1 MTQQKNSKKSKKVVK
16 TPSLAERFRK
26 LPQREQEACSHF
38 FNAHNMAHFIYEG
51 LSDDAKSYVTY
62 CIRLSTQADQ
72 IEKNN
77 SAQE

>member
-1 MTQQKNSKKSKKVVK
+1 MTQAKKIKKVAK

-26 LPQREQEACSHF
+26 LSPIEQQGCSHF
-38 FNAHNMAHFIYEG
+38 FEAHNIAHYIYEG

-62 CIRLSTQADQ
+62 CIRLSQQADKV
-72 IEKNN
+72 EKEN